1 MEGLGLPILYIL
13 SSARKSDRSRRTPA
27 CGAGEPD
34 TNKNSPV
41 LHPTHASKRQSF
53 PTGTR
58 DAIRRGPI
66 GQQPYNHGLTGA
78 CSDFSLLRKLRQRQE
93 FPVPS
98 WSVVA
103 PYYSVQ
109 PTLSGFVARAA
120 RSKG

>member
-27 CGAGEPD
+27 CG
-34 TNKNSPV
+34 
-41 LHPTHASKRQSF
+41 ASKRQSF

-103 PYYSVQ
+103 PYYNVQ
-109 PTLSGFVARAA
+109 PTLPEFVACAA